1 MIYFLGFDHNFLY
14 TLVIHFRFT
23 NF

>member
-14 TLVIHFRFT
+14 TLVMHFRFT